1 MNKGVKLRL
10 KIQNI
15 LLDIFKSEKKIDAVY
30 INHKINKFDT
40 RDISFINNVCMNTM
54 RYIFHTK
61 QILNLY
67 RKKKSNIHEEILLCT
82 AITQIVYLDFKDYAV
97 IDSTIEVAKKFKIY
111 HGFVNAILKKISKD
125 KFDLVKI
132 EINFE
137 VLPSWFKKKASYLSN
152 LNKKNII
159 KTIVQ
164 EPDIHIVFKKKEYLY
179 SFEEQ
184 IKKST
189 EVSGF

>member
-1 MNKGVKLRL
+1 
-10 KIQNI
+10 
-15 LLDIFKSEKKIDAVY
+15 
-30 INHKINKFDT
+30 
-40 RDISFINNVCMNTM
+40 MNTM

-67 RKKKSNIHEEILLCT
+67 RKKSNIHEEILLCT

-137 VLPSWFKKKASYLSN
+137 VLPSWFKK
-152 LNKKNII
+152 
-159 KTIVQ
+159 
-164 EPDIHIVFKKKEYLY
+164 
-179 SFEEQ
+179 SF
-184 IKKST
+184 ILI
-189 EVSGF
+189 